1 MSAHPDL
8 RTDGLVAAT
17 AMGVYLLVML
27 GVTTE
32 MTAALD
38 ACGGQ
43 VVCLPATAG
52 WDAVGVVMGHR
63 LLAVAVGIVGAVTA
77 VRVWRASVRLRTRA
91 AVAIAAVVYPLQ
103 ALAGV
108 GIAAGVSTAVVEAV
122 HLAGGLGIF
131 TLLSMALAWRL
142 EATTAGQHAQATP
155 APTDEGAGPQTR
167 VGMYISLMKPR
178 LMWLLSLVAAAGMF
192 LASTT
197 GAQVSL
203 TIAVGTLAG
212 GVLAIGAAGTFN
224 HILERDVD
232 RRMRRTA
239 DRPLAADAIGV
250 RRATVFGGVLTVAAL
265 VSFWAVRPVVALLGA
280 VAIVFYAVI
289 YTLVLKPNT
298 VQNTVLGGAA
308 GALPAVIG
316 WVAVTGDVGLG
327 AVALASVIFL
337 WTPAH
342 FYNLALA
349 YRSDYER
356 GGFPMLSVVRGSTTT
371 RKHILWYLT
380 ATFIATV
387 LLAVQTSLGVGFGL
401 AAVAA
406 GGLFLG
412 FVVLL
417 HHRRETRAAIRSF
430 HASNAYLGIVLVSII
445 LETAV

>member
-1 MSAHPDL
+1 MDTPPDL
-8 RTDGLVAAT
+8 RTDALLAAT

-43 VVCLPATAG
+43 LVCAPEGAG
-52 WDAVGVVMGHR
+52 WGAAAVVMGHR
-63 LLAVAVGIVGAVTA
+63 LLAVVVGVVGAVTA
-77 VRVWRASVRLRTRA
+77 VRVYRSSVRLRTRV
-91 AVAIAAVVYPLQ
+91 AVGLAAVVYPLQ

-108 GIAAGVSTAVVEAV
+108 GIAAGLSTAVIEGV

-131 TLLSMALAWRL
+131 TLLSLALAWRL
-142 EATTAGQHAQATP
+142 ETTTAGAHRADETP
-155 APTDEGAGPQTR
+155 TKPADAGPQTR
-167 VGMYISLMKPR
+167 AGMYLSLMKPR

-192 LASTT
+192 LATTT
-197 GAQVSL
+197 GAQVTL
-203 TIAVGTLAG
+203 ATAVGTLLG

-232 RRMRRTA
+232 RRMQRTA

-250 RRATVFGGVLTVAAL
+250 RRAAVFGGLLTVAAL
-265 VSFWAVRPVVALLGA
+265 ASFWAVRPVVAILGA

-289 YTLVLKPNT
+289 YTLILKPNT

-316 WVAVTGDVGLG
+316 WVAVTGEVGVG
-327 AVALASVIFL
+327 ALALATVIFV

-356 GGFPMLSVVRGSTTT
+356 GGFPMLSVVRGATTT

-387 LLAVQTSLGVGFGL
+387 LLAVQTDLGVGFGI
-401 AAVAA
+401 AAVVA
-406 GGLFLG
+406 GALFLG
-412 FVVLL
+412 FVILL
-417 HHRRETRAAIRSF
+417 HHRSETRAAIRSF